1 MRQRWL
7 IALAALTIASAAQ
20 AKSPA
25 VGEVAP
31 NAELTLMDG
40 SKVQLSALRGQV
52 VVLNFWA
59 T

>member
-1 MRQRWL
+1 MVQRWL

-31 NAELTLMDG
+31 NGELTLMDG

-52 VVLNFWA
+52 VVLNF
-59 T
+59 